1 VPDLKFNP
9 SLLVLLASIHSE
21 VCYFCLPPQSQAIAV
36 GDFLPGSH
44 RGETAP
50 DRRKSRR
57 CADLH
62 GRLQPIYRNRCCSA
76 RVSHVRDH
84 LCIFRCVRACR
95 CVAGRERGAIN
106 LVSDFGRGCLISY
119 GDVPEHHC
127 TPLVRSLT
135 SRSGQHLIVVT
146 IRQRGYSG
154 SLLLLLQSFHSQL
167 GLMLITVIRERLTA
181 CSGPDIGSLAPQG
194 GRLSLKVGCQ
204 LV

>member
-1 VPDLKFNP
+1 MPDLKFNP
-9 SLLVLLASIHSE
+9 RLLVLLASIHSE
-21 VCYFCLPPQSQAIAV
+21 VCYFYLPPQSQAIAV

-62 GRLQPIYRNRCCSA
+62 GRRQPIYRNRCSSA

-84 LCIFRCVRACR
+84 LCIFRCVRACG

-106 LVSDFGRGCLISY
+106 LVSDFGRGCLILT
-119 GDVPEHHC
+119 GM
-127 TPLVRSLT
+127 SLSITAPPT
-135 SRSGQHLIVVT
+135 SRSEQHLIVVM

-154 SLLLLLQSFHSQL
+154 SLLLL
-167 GLMLITVIRERLTA
+167 
-181 CSGPDIGSLAPQG
+181 
-194 GRLSLKVGCQ
+194 
-204 LV
+204 